1 MRLHSPLKSFKTI
14 MNAKKL
20 NKIMEKTAC
29 SFSPGLLYP
38 LRKGILIMKLSLLFL
53 LIALQVSAVNHAQE
67 NISMKADNI
76 SLQDVF
82 KQIEKQTHYRFYY
95 SNEDFS
101 SYNPIFIVA
110 EKANINQ
117 VLRKVLRNTDI
128 KWKIISDTKVVL
140 YKSNEALL
148 DRISLMVQG
157 TVTNE
162 GGKAVP
168 GASVIIKGSTAGT
181 STDANGAFSLE
192 ATEGATLVISAV
204 GYIEQEVTVSG
215 ETVNVVLKTTET
227 KMDEVVV
234 VAYGTQKRV
243 NLSGSVNTL
252 NTAQV
257 VNRPVTSLT
266 NSLQG
271 LIPGMVV
278 LARPGDVGSDVGS
291 INVRGRG
298 NLGASGP
305 LYIVDGV
312 PVTSGDFAR
321 INPADVESMSVL
333 KDAAAA
339 SLYGSRAA
347 YGVILVTTKRG
358 KGGKAT
364 INYNGYYGSQKAT
377 ALPHWLGAYDYAV
390 LSNEAASNAGSS
402 TLPFSTAQLEKIRT
416 QSDPDSFPNTDW
428 YSLALRSAAPITEHQ
443 INVSG
448 GGATRY
454 YFSGAYFKQG
464 SLIPDKDL
472 DRYSFRS
479 NVESQVS
486 EKFKIGSN
494 ISYIRDN
501 INSESGP
508 LSFVSLN
515 RVTPLLVN
523 KQSNGEWGSMNGG
536 AIDATLAA
544 DNPVRKLK
552 EGGRNSSV
560 GNRFIG
566 NLNGTYT
573 PVKGLDFNGLFSYN
587 NYSYISSAFINRMD
601 PIPNFIT
608 GAPLNSTAITVNQL
622 TEEWQNTTNLL
633 SQLTGSYEKRINN
646 HFGKLLMGS
655 SYENNK
661 ARTIKVVR
669 KNFVTNE
676 LNAIDAGSTD
686 PANTTA
692 EGGIQQYAL
701 FSFFSRLNY
710 SYNEKYFLEANFR
723 ADEASRFA
731 PGHRWGYYPSFSAA
745 WRITQEE
752 FLKNSSWL
760 SELKLR
766 GSWGKLG
773 NINNVGNY
781 DFYDGL
787 NSGTIGILDEKQ
799 QDGVSPGKLANPL
812 LSWEK
817 VTMTNIGIDA
827 GFLKNKL
834 TLQVDLF
841 DKTTNG
847 ILMTDESVPSEAGL
861 SNEQY
866 PSRNAGTVRNRGIEL
881 SLNYTDRIGDFT
893 YSIGGNLAKVKNKIL
908 SLGASGTDMITGTY
922 YINRV
927 GEAVGSFY
935 MYEADGLFVS
945 DEEVAQHATQFS
957 GTKAGDIK
965 YVDQDGN
972 NTINGDDRI
981 IAGND
986 VPYFNYGLNA
996 SLSYKGIDFSIIGQ
1010 GVSGVKVYLESEASQ
1025 AFFNGA
1031 GVKQYVLGRWTK
1043 ENPDPNAAY
1052 PRVLRSAANSQNLQ
1066 LSSFWLFNADYFRV
1080 KSLSLGYS
1088 IPPQVLERAHI
1099 KGLRVYLSS
1108 NNPFTIR
1115 GDKRMKDFDPESA
1128 STRASYPQLKSYSFG
1143 INLTL

>member
-1 MRLHSPLKSFKTI
+1 
-14 MNAKKL
+14 
-20 NKIMEKTAC
+20 
-29 SFSPGLLYP
+29 
-38 LRKGILIMKLSLLFL
+38 MKLSLFFL

-67 NISMKADNI
+67 TINMKAESI
-76 SLQDVF
+76 RLEDVF
-82 KQIEKQTHYRFYY
+82 KTIEKQTSYRFYY
-95 SNEDFS
+95 SEDDFS
-101 SYNPIFIVA
+101 IYAPIFINA
-110 EKANINQ
+110 EKAGVRD
-117 VLRKVLRNTDI
+117 VLKKALRDTDI
-128 KWKIISDTKVVL
+128 KWKIINKTKVVL
-140 YKSNEALL
+140 YKSREELL
-148 DRISLMVQG
+148 EHIMMTVNG
-157 TVTNE
+157 TVVGE
-162 GGKAVP
+162 SGQP
-168 GASVIIKGSTAGT
+168 IQGASVVVKGSTTGT
-181 STDANGAFSLE
+181 TTDAKGAFSLE
-192 ATEGATLVISAV
+192 VADGAVLLVSAI
-204 GYIEQEVTVSG
+204 GFIEQEVMVDS
-215 ETVNVVLKTTET
+215 ETINIILKTTET

-252 NTAQV
+252 NTSQV

-278 LARPGDVGSDVGS
+278 LSRPGDVGSDIGS

-298 NLGASGP
+298 NLGSSGP

-312 PVTSGDFAR
+312 PVTAGDFAR

-358 KGGKAT
+358 KGGKAVV
-364 INYNGYYGSQKAT
+364 NYNGYYGSQKAT
-377 ALPHWLGAYDYAV
+377 VLPHWLGSYDYAI
-390 LSNEAASNAGSS
+390 LSNEAAVNAGG
-402 TLPFSTAQLEKIRT
+402 TAPFSTAQLEKIQN
-416 QSDPDSFPNTDW
+416 QSSPDSFPNTDW
-428 YSLALRSAAPITEHQ
+428 YELALRSSAPITEHQ
-443 INVSG
+443 VSVMG
-448 GGATRY
+448 GGTTRY
-454 YFSGAYFKQG
+454 YFSGAFFKQG

-472 DRYSFRS
+472 NRFSFRS

-486 EKFKIGSN
+486 DKFKIGSN
-494 ISYIRDN
+494 LSYIRDH
-501 INSESGP
+501 INSESGA

-523 KQSNGEWGSMNGG
+523 KQSNGEWGSINGG
-536 AIDATLAA
+536 VIDATLAA
-544 DNPVRKLK
+544 DNPVRRLQ

-566 NLNGTYT
+566 NLNGTFS

-587 NYSYISSAFINRMD
+587 NYNYISSAFINRMD
-601 PIPNFIT
+601 PIINFNT
-608 GAPLNSTAITVNQL
+608 GAPLNSTAVTVNQL
-622 TEEWQNTTNLL
+622 TENWQNTANILG
-633 SQLTGSYEKRINN
+633 QLTGSYETKINR
-646 HFGKLLMGS
+646 HVGRLLVGS
-655 SYENNK
+655 SYENNN
-661 ARTIKVVR
+661 ARTIQVIR

-676 LNAIDAGSTD
+676 LDAIDAGSTD
-686 PANTTA
+686 PVNTAAT
-692 EGGIQQYAL
+692 GGIQQYAL
-701 FSFFSRLNY
+701 FSLFTRLNY
-710 SYNEKYFLEANFR
+710 SYDEKYFLEANFR

-731 PGHRWGYYPSFSAA
+731 PGHRWGYYPSFSGA
-745 WRITQEE
+745 WRLSEE
-752 FLKNSSWL
+752 DFLKNSSWI

-787 NSGTIGILDEKQ
+787 TSGTVGILDQKQ
-799 QDGVSPGKLANPL
+799 QDGVSPGKLFNPA

-817 VTMTNIGIDA
+817 VTMTNIGVEA
-827 GFLKNKL
+827 GFIQNKL
-834 TLQVDLF
+834 TLQADVF
-841 DKTTNG
+841 NKITEG
-847 ILMTDESVPSEAGL
+847 ILLQDESVPAEAGL
-861 SNEQY
+861 SNTQY
-866 PSRNAGTVRNRGIEL
+866 PSRNVGKVQNRGIEL
-881 SLNYTDRIGDFT
+881 SVNYSDQVGEFK
-893 YSIGGNLAKVKNKIL
+893 YSIGGNLAKVKNKIISL
-908 SLGASGTDMITGTY
+908 SNSGTDMITGTY

-965 YVDQDGN
+965 YVDQNGDN
-972 NTINGDDRI
+972 VINGDDRI
-981 IAGND
+981 VAGND

-996 SLSYKGIDFSIIGQ
+996 ALSYKGFDMSVIGQ
-1010 GVSGVKVYLESEASQ
+1010 GVSGVKVYLANEASQ

-1031 GVKQYVLGRWTK
+1031 GVKEYVLGRWTAD
-1043 ENPDPNAAY
+1043 NPNPNASY

-1066 LSSFWLFNADYFRV
+1066 LSSFWLFNADYFRI
-1080 KSLSLGYS
+1080 KSLSLGYT
-1088 IPPQVLERAHI
+1088 IPEAVLAKAHI
-1099 KGLRVYLSS
+1099 KGLRIYLSS

-1115 GDKRMKDFDPESA
+1115 GDKKMRDFDPESA
-1128 STRASYPQLKSYSFG
+1128 STRAAYPQLKSYSFG